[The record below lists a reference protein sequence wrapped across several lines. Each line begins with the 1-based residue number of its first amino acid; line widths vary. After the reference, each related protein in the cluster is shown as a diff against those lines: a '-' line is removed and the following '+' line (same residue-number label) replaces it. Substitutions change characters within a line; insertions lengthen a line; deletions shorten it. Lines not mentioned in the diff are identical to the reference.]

1 MTLFRT
7 NLTFGPETHLLH
19 YIAQSALVGKCGY
32 ANLVPKESSFNYAP
46 IHTDDVAKAV
56 GSALDGSSSG
66 SYVLAGNEKATLRDI
81 VDLIEQATGRSAGG
95 TTGSA
100 MSLDYIYDF
109 LYGTTPDLNMSRI
122 AEFYE
127 ENLDLAD
134 GLSTN
139 TWRDSAEVSMKAHFR
154 QDTIVQSDLPF
165 PESYKGLHL
174 D

>member
-1 MTLFRT
+1 M
-7 NLTFGPETHLLH
+7 
-19 YIAQSALVGKCGY
+19 
-32 ANLVPKESSFNYAP
+32 YAP

-66 SYVLAGNEKATLRDI
+66 SFVLAGNEKATLRGI
-81 VDLIEQATGRSAGG
+81 VDLIEESAGRNVGG
-95 TTGSA
+95 TSGSA
-100 MSLDYIYDF
+100 ISLDYIYDF

-122 AEFYE
+122 AEFFE

-139 TWRDSAEVSMKAHFR
+139 TWRESAEVSMSAHYR
-154 QDTIVQSDLPF
+154 ATQLGQNDLPF
-165 PESYKGLHL
+165 PENYKGLHL